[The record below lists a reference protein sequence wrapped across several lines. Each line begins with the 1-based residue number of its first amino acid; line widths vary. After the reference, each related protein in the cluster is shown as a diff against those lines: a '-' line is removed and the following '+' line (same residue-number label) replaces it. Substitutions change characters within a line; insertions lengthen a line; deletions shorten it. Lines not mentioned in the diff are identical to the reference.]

1 MKIIPFIISILI
13 LLSSCKKDDEPV
25 IHPNPSS
32 FDFVEKIETDK
43 SRYNPGETVTIDLY
57 LKSTDFEM
65 IHVNY
70 KHLTTVVE
78 ENTLTATGNQ
88 VTLNWLP
95 PTDDFKGYS
104 IEFEFVKDGETADY
118 ASTAADVS
126 SDWTNFPRY
135 GFLSKFPVM
144 SSTEISNTI
153 KELNAFHINGLQ
165 YYDWHNKHH
174 LPLKMDGDT
183 PASSWM
189 DIARRTISFNTVL
202 GFIQEAKG
210 YNMASMSYNLLY
222 GAWEDYASDG
232 VLDKW
237 MIYNDP
243 NHGTINKHDLDD
255 NWALSDILVLNP
267 ANSEWQNYIFQKT
280 AMIYE
285 HLDFDGWHL
294 DQLGHRGTVYD
305 YDGNQRDL
313 WLTFIPFLEN
323 LRTAFPGKKMAL
335 NAVDQYGQ
343 KEILSTDVDFS
354 YTEVWSSNKYGDLA
368 KVILDNFNFNN
379 QINTVL
385 AAYINYDLAD
395 SQGQFNEPAVL
406 MADAV
411 IMAFGGDHLEL
422 GEHML
427 GKEYFPNNN
436 LSMTPELREKLIEY
450 YDFMVAW
457 QNILRD
463 GGNIDLTPGISSNAV
478 SIGAWNPILGQ
489 ISAFRKEVDSKSV
502 YHLINFDGLNSL
514 EWRDDSGKLSSPLE
528 KHCFSITIPTDQVNK
543 VIYASPDW
551 HDGVQRELD
560 FTISNGNC
568 EIEIPYLHY
577 WGMIIIE

>member
-1 MKIIPFIISILI
+1 MLI
-13 LLSSCKKDDEPV
+13 ALLSCHKDKEPP
-25 IHPNPSS
+25 INPDPSG
-32 FDFVEKIETDK
+32 FDIVENIETDK
-43 SRYNPGETVTIDLY
+43 SRYNPGETITITLY
-57 LKSTDFEM
+57 LNNIDFEM
-65 IHVNY
+65 IHVRY
-70 KHLTTVVE
+70 KHLTTILG
-78 ENTLTATGNQ
+78 ENNLTAASNQ
-88 VTLNWLP
+88 VVINWLP
-95 PTDDFKGYS
+95 PGDDFKGYS
-104 IEFEFVKDGETADY
+104 IEFEFVKDGEIADY
-118 ASTAADVS
+118 ASTAVDVS

-144 SSTEISNTI
+144 SSTEITNTI

-165 YYDWHNKHH
+165 FYDWHNKHH
-174 LPLKMDGDT
+174 LPLKMDGET
-183 PASSWM
+183 PAGSWM
-189 DIARRTISFNTVL
+189 DIARRTISFNTVQ

-210 YNMASMSYNLLY
+210 FNMATMSYNLLY

-232 VLDKW
+232 VSDKW

-305 YDGNQRDL
+305 YDGNQQDL

-323 LRTAFPGKKMAL
+323 LRTAFPGKKMVL

-354 YTEVWSSNKYGDLA
+354 YTEVWSSVKYGELA
-368 KVILDNFNFNN
+368 GVILDNFNFNN

-395 SQGQFNEPAVL
+395 HPGYFNEPAVL

-411 IMAFGGDHLEL
+411 IMAFGGAHLEL

-427 GKEYFPNNN
+427 GKEYFPNDN
-436 LSMTPELREKLIEY
+436 LSVSPELRERLIEY

-457 QNILRD
+457 QNVLRD
-463 GGNIDLTPGISSNAV
+463 GGNIDLTPGIYSNAV
-478 SIGAWNPILGQ
+478 SIGDWNPVLGL
-489 ISAFRKEVDSKSV
+489 ISAFKKELADKSV

-514 EWRDDSGKLSSPLE
+514 EWRDNSGTLSPPSE
-528 KHCFSITIPTDQVNK
+528 KNSFSITIPANQVNK
-543 VIYASPDW
+543 VSYASPDW
-551 HDGVQRELD
+551 HDGVQAELD
-560 FTISNGNC
+560 FTITNGNC
-568 EIEIPYLHY
+568 EFEVPYLKY